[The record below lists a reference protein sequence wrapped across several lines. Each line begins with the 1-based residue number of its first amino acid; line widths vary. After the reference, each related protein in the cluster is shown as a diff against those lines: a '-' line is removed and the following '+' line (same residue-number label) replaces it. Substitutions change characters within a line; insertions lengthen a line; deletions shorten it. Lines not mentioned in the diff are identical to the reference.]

1 MVRRK
6 DDGVTLRRILR
17 RTPWP
22 IRRRIAQAA
31 GSRILPRMAPE
42 RRLRVARALMP
53 IEPARHGRPASAGQ
67 AIRVRSARG
76 RLSARVVT
84 ATSPADVRRANLD
97 RVAEALELAG
107 VDWFRLPAPTPG
119 CTAVGVPE
127 SDRDLVV
134 RILAGIAE
142 RDQGM
147 IRRSGPEG
155 RVLAVFWPVTDPGG
169 SLVLGP
175 EHACEVELWRVDGDR
190 LVAPRPNPI
199 ADRIPLAEPM
209 VAAPEPVFG
218 AFCSPDDSTV
228 YRTRRVFAT
237 IDPDRIDFPIDVVY
251 TWVDGGDPAWRRRKE
266 RALADNPWVREINGQ
281 AVNDSRWTSR
291 DELRFSMRALHAFAP
306 WVRHVYLVTD
316 DQVPGWLDLG
326 HPRLTV
332 VGHREIFGD
341 TGALPTFNSQAI
353 ESRVHRIPGL
363 AEHFLYLNDDVI
375 LARPV
380 TPDLFFTAGG
390 LTKFFPSPSLVDLSP
405 REPGDRPADSAAKN
419 NRRLIRETFGRVLTR
434 KMMHTPHPSRRSVL
448 AEIEARFAEPVR
460 STAEHQFRHPDDV
473 SVLSSLQQYYAYLT
487 GQATPGT
494 IRHRYTDLADPGTP
508 LKLATLL
515 RRRDVD
521 TLCLNDV
528 DSPDA
533 ALDEQEALLADF
545 LPAYLPFP
553 SPFELREPRA
563 ATTPA
568 PPARQPHRPVRTV
581 ALPPVA

>member
-31 GSRILPRMAPE
+31 GGRILPRIAPD
-42 RRLRVARALMP
+42 RRLRVARALSP
-53 IEPARHGRPASAGQ
+53 IEPARRGRPAAAGQ
-67 AIRVRSARG
+67 TIRVRTPRG
-76 RLSARVVT
+76 VRLNARVVT
-84 ATSPADVRRANLD
+84 AASPAQVRRANLD

-107 VDWFRLPAPTPG
+107 VEWFRLPAPTPAS
-119 CTAVGVPE
+119 TAVGVPE
-127 SDRDLVV
+127 SERDLVV
-134 RILAGIAE
+134 RILDGLAE
-142 RDQGM
+142 RDQGV

-155 RVLAVFWPVTDPGG
+155 RVLAVFWPVTDAGG
-169 SLVLGP
+169 NLVLGP
-175 EHACEVELWRVDGDR
+175 EHACEVEFWRTDGDR
-190 LVAPRPNPI
+190 LVAPRRNPI
-199 ADRIPLAEPM
+199 AERIPITEP
-209 VAAPEPVFG
+209 ARTAPETVFG
-218 AFCSPDDSTV
+218 PFCAPDDTTP
-228 YRTRRVFAT
+228 YRTRAAFA
-237 IDPDRIDFPIDVVY
+237 DGEFDRIGFPIDVVY
-251 TWVDGGDPAWRRRKE
+251 TWVDGGDPDWRRRKE
-266 RALADNPWVREINGQ
+266 RALAENPWVREVNGQ
-281 AVNDSRWTSR
+281 AANDSRWTSR
-291 DELRFSMRALHAFAP
+291 DELRWSMRALHAFAP
-306 WVRHVYLVTD
+306 WVRHVHLVTD
-316 DQVPGWLDLG
+316 EQVPPWLDLD

-332 VGHREIFGD
+332 VGHEEIFGD

-353 ESRVHRIPGL
+353 ESRLHRIPGL

-405 REPGDRPADSAAKN
+405 REQADRPADSAAKN

-448 AEIEARFAEPVR
+448 AEIEARFAEQVR
-460 STAEHQFRHPDDV
+460 STAGHQFRHPDDV
-473 SVLSSLQQYYAYLT
+473 SVLSSLQQYYGYLT

-494 IRHRYTDLADPGTP
+494 IRHRYTDLADPGAP

-515 RRRDVD
+515 RHRDVD

-528 DSPDA
+528 DTPDA
-533 ALDEQEALLADF
+533 ALGEQEALLADF

-553 SPFELREPRA
+553 SPFELAQPRA
-563 ATTPA
+563 TTA
-568 PPARQPHRPVRTV
+568 PPATLTPRRPVRTV